1 MCEKLINRKNDII
14 SFEGRKA
21 DFTGGK
27 WEKYDNRVY
36 AKFDVLPKHCI
47 YKYRVAKVYGDDET
61 EISANARLIASAP
74 EMYRLLLDVVRNE
87 DIYRFTEER
96 IEALIDYIDGKENEM
111 TDSSK
116 FFRNINCEYFPCH
129 KNVDAD
135 NFNCLFCFC
144 PLYSMKDCGGNPEY
158 LPNGIKDCTNC
169 IKPHVNYDAVIE
181 RLRKESKS

>member
-1 MCEKLINRKNDII
+1 
-14 SFEGRKA
+14 
-21 DFTGGK
+21 
-27 WEKYDNRVY
+27 
-36 AKFDVLPKHCI
+36 
-47 YKYRVAKVYGDDET
+47 
-61 EISANARLIASAP
+61 
-74 EMYRLLLDVVRNE
+74 
-87 DIYRFTEER
+87 
-96 IEALIDYIDGKENEM
+96 M

-129 KNVDAD
+129 KNVDTD

-181 RLRKESKS
+181 RLRKES